1 MPRKKKTQEQPEQV
15 EKPVKKT
22 DKSVLVKNPSNHVTN
37 VGGICFKAG
46 EEIDISKIGE
56 GHADYSRLQY
66 AIEIGVLV
74 KV

>member
-1 MPRKKKTQEQPEQV
+1 MPRKKKTQEQPEQA

-22 DKSVLVKNPSNHVTN
+22 AKSVLVKNPGNHVTN
-37 VGGICFKAG
+37 VGGVCFKPG

-56 GHADYSRLQY
+56 DDSDYSRLQY
-66 AIEIGVLV
+66 AIKIGVLV